1 MSDKIYRRKFFIN
14 ATAHMFC
21 SAYNIRTFSDTKYYK
36 ISQAKSLYMFRTYL
50 MLRLAKSLSL
60 TITLHR
66 QNKNNAMQIKIVFVF
81 LECLKEKI
89 NILFSY
95 KYFNTICIDNVHCTQ
110 WKIYS
115 NSLFLHNWTSFPKK
129 FEQFI
134 EAN

>member
-1 MSDKIYRRKFFIN
+1 MSDKIYRRNFF
-14 ATAHMFC
+14 HKCYSSHVLKHF
-21 SAYNIRTFSDTKYYK
+21 SPYNIRTFSDTKYYK
-36 ISQAKSLYMFRTYL
+36 IGQAKSLYTFRTYL

-66 QNKNNAMQIKIVFVF
+66 QNKNDAMQIKIVFVF
-81 LECLKEKI
+81 LECLKEK
-89 NILFSY
+89 FSY

-129 FEQFI
+129 FD
-134 EAN
+134 